1 MLLTAIWALQ
11 NTCTGTTPSPPIP
24 GPQKTVRAIFTMG
37 ANMRKFAANGV
48 KTCGALF
55 MLALVFTAFAAPATA
70 QKKNKKND
78 QPSPEVPSDSK
89 AMLPESD
96 SQAVDRAVGES
107 LGYWQIGDIDSLH
120 KYYSNDV
127 VMVSGACEPPVIGW
141 DNFMKAYQAQ
151 RDSVTGGRIDRSN
164 TYTKV
169 TGNSAWATY
178 QFVYTAMA
186 DSKVVQF
193 HGHTTL
199 VLNKQGDHWVIVLN
213 HSSIVDSQSAS
224 PAVPTES
231 APPPGR
237 S

>member
-1 MLLTAIWALQ
+1 
-11 NTCTGTTPSPPIP
+11 
-24 GPQKTVRAIFTMG
+24 
-37 ANMRKFAANGV
+37 
-48 KTCGALF
+48 

-120 KYYSNDV
+120 KYYSDDV
-127 VMVSGACEPPVIGW
+127 VVVSGAWEAPVIGW
-141 DNFMKAYQAQ
+141 DNFLKSYQAQ
-151 RDSVTGGRIDRSN
+151 RAAVTGGRVDRSN
-164 TYTKV
+164 TYIKV
-169 TGNSAWATY
+169 NGNSAWATF

-186 DSKVVQF
+186 DNRVVQF
-193 HGHTTL
+193 HGHTSL
-199 VLNKQGDHWVIVLN
+199 VLNKQGDRWVIVLN
-213 HSSIVDSQSAS
+213 HSSVVDSSTSS
-224 PAVPTES
+224 PALPADST
-231 APPPGR
+231 PPGR

>member
-1 MLLTAIWALQ
+1 
-11 NTCTGTTPSPPIP
+11 
-24 GPQKTVRAIFTMG
+24 MG

-120 KYYSNDV
+120 KYYSDDV
-127 VMVSGACEPPVIGW
+127 VVVSGAWEAPVIGW
-141 DNFMKAYQAQ
+141 DNFLKSYQAQ
-151 RDSVTGGRIDRSN
+151 RAAVTGGRVDRSN
-164 TYTKV
+164 TYIKV
-169 TGNSAWATY
+169 NGNSAWATF

-186 DSKVVQF
+186 DNRVVQF
-193 HGHTTL
+193 HGHTSL
-199 VLNKQGDHWVIVLN
+199 VLNKQGDRWVIVLN
-213 HSSIVDSQSAS
+213 HSSVVDSSTSS
-224 PAVPTES
+224 PALPADST
-231 APPPGR
+231 PPGR